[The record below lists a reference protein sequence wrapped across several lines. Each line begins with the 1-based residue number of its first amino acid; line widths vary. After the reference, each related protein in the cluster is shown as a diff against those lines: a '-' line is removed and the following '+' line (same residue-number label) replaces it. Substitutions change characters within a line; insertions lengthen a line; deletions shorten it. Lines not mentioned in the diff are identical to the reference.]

1 MNAHATDLNQFDT
14 PLWFLATLTYVRAAG
29 ENTDGTLSMV
39 DQLIPAGFESPWHL
53 HRDEDESFFVIDGH
67 VSVFAAGKSIRL
79 GPGGFAFG
87 PRGIPH
93 GFRVEGDKPARL
105 VLISSGPGFAEF
117 VREVSVAATSPVL
130 PTPQEPDVPA
140 LIAAAARRNIDIL
153 GPLQAK
159 DG

>member
-1 MNAHATDLNQFDT
+1 MNAHATGLGAPDA
-14 PLWFLATLTYVRAAG
+14 PLWFLTTLTYIRARGATT
-29 ENTDGTLSMV
+29 NGTQSVV

-53 HRDEDESFFVIDGH
+53 HRDEDESFFVIDGE
-67 VSVFAAGKSIRL
+67 VTVFVAGDAVRL

-105 VLISSGPGFAEF
+105 VLISGPGFGEF
-117 VREVSVAATSPVL
+117 VKDVSVAAAEPVL

-153 GPLQAK
+153 GPLQAR

>member
-1 MNAHATDLNQFDT
+1 MNAHATGLGAPDA
-14 PLWFLATLTYVRAAG
+14 PLWFLTTLTYIRARGATT
-29 ENTDGTLSMV
+29 NGTQSVV

-53 HRDEDESFFVIDGH
+53 HRDEDEAFFVIDGE
-67 VSVFAAGKSIRL
+67 VTVFVAGDAVRL
-79 GPGGFAFG
+79 APGGFAFG

-105 VLISSGPGFAEF
+105 VLISGPGFGEF
-117 VREVSVAATSPVL
+117 VKDVSVAAAEPVL

-153 GPLQAK
+153 GPLQAR

>member
-1 MNAHATDLNQFDT
+1 MNAHASELHRHDT
-14 PLWFLATLTYVRAAG
+14 PLWFLATLTYIRTGG
-29 ENTDGTLSMV
+29 ENGRMSIV

-53 HRDEDESFFVIDGH
+53 HRDEDEAFFVIDGE
-67 VSVFAAGKSIRL
+67 VTVFVEGTATRL

-87 PRGIPH
+87 PRGLPH

-105 VLISSGPGFAEF
+105 VLIAGPGFAEF
-117 VREVSVAATSPVL
+117 VREVSVAASSAAL

-140 LIAAAARRNIDIL
+140 LIAAAARHNIDIL